1 MPGHIVGTRF
11 LQGSSVKV
19 LVKHLL
25 PPFPRTGLGK
35 KLFSESGPREWR
47 EEVLY
52 QYFDGGTLQKPGPY
66 NMPRHE
72 GIRNRRYKLI
82 SFYEYDTWE
91 FYDLHKDPNELVG
104 ILM

>member
-1 MPGHIVGTRF
+1 M
-11 LQGSSVKV
+11 
-19 LVKHLL
+19 
-25 PPFPRTGLGK
+25 
-35 KLFSESGPREWR
+35 
-47 EEVLY
+47 LY

-91 FYDLHKDPNELVG
+91 FYDLHKDPNELSNLIG
-104 ILM
+104 DPSMRAKIEGMKKRLKILKDRFSP